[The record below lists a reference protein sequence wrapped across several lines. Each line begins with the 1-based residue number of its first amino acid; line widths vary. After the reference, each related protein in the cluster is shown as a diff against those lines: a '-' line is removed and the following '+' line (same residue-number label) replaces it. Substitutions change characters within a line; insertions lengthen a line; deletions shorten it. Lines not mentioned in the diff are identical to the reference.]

1 MVALK
6 FNVRLKVLLFLL
18 FLIVKSVGHKFA
30 WYDVKQ
36 KAGEKNV
43 ALTFDDGPHQI
54 LTPKLLDEL
63 NLLNAKA
70 TFYVMGV
77 KVNLHPYII
86 SRMVAEGH
94 EVGNH
99 AWSHPG
105 LCMHVFLNTSLER
118 KL

>member
-1 MVALK
+1 M
-6 FNVRLKVLLFLL
+6 
-18 FLIVKSVGHKFA
+18 GHKFA

-77 KVNLHPYII
+77 KVKLHPYII

-94 EVGNH
+94 EVANH
-99 AWSHPG
+99 GWNHPG
-105 LCMHVFLNTSLER
+105 PYMHLFFSTLLWNANSNLMLFHFQFFPNYLSSKFTTN
-118 KL
+118 